1 MKKILFL
8 ILMQSFLLSCKID
21 NKGRLNVTDSPKKLA
36 KLEGLLL
43 LAQDSIIDTYDLS
56 NDSIR
61 LFPDLS
67 KYKIKSLNLSYN
79 LLDTFIVGFLPQK
92 LEKLNLSHNQIQG
105 DLTIGENSM
114 PNLKELDVSYNKLE
128 SLDILESLFRIIASY
143 NDLTDIQFKHG
154 NIYYLDISYNIHL
167 SNHVGFYPAEI
178 DTIIREGVADGKPLV
193 SPLDFWSTIVI
204 E

>member
-1 MKKILFL
+1 M
-8 ILMQSFLLSCKID
+8 
-21 NKGRLNVTDSPKKLA
+21 
-36 KLEGLLL
+36 
-43 LAQDSIIDTYDLS
+43 
-56 NDSIR
+56 
-61 LFPDLS
+61 
-67 KYKIKSLNLSYN
+67 
-79 LLDTFIVGFLPQK
+79 
-92 LEKLNLSHNQIQG
+92 
-105 DLTIGENSM
+105 
-114 PNLKELDVSYNKLE
+114 SYNKLE